1 MLLPEAAGPHD
12 PLSGTPPR
20 RPGSVRRTSSID
32 SARPFGLRADVLVEA
47 RARDLR
53 TGADGSVEVL
63 GTASLR
69 ARIEGPSR
77 RLLSLETT
85 PDVPALAALVGLR
98 TSSGFRARL
107 DQVAPSERDANSL
120 LYLLLD
126 DLPGAS
132 LVSGYAMQRGEEGLQ
147 KDGGTSAAPLISAGM
162 VRSDICAGWASDA
175 TIMVTI
181 RDKGVIP
188 TPAGPPAPTLEP
200 PDDPM
205 AWHEMDPLPPH
216 GMRRRRRLDIV
227 APNGDGGNA
236 GDPGDLGGP
245 GSGGA
250 RFELDVH
257 FRDSYVDHAGAES
270 VLHEYTVLGEID
282 ASERRV
288 AQLAARARV
297 LPWTECPGAVASA
310 GRLAGMPLAGLRPW
324 VRQELVGVS
333 TCTHLNDTLRSL
345 ADVDAL
351 LEHLAG
357 AST

>member
-12 PLSGTPPR
+12 PVTNTPPR

-53 TGADGSVEVL
+53 TRGDGSAEVL
-63 GTASLR
+63 GTATLR
-69 ARIEGPSR
+69 ARIEGASR

-85 PDVPALAALVGLR
+85 PEVPALAALVGLR

-107 DQVAPSERDANSL
+107 DEVAPSERDANSL

-132 LVSGYAMQRGEEGLQ
+132 LVSGYAMQRGEEGQ
-147 KDGGTSAAPLISAGM
+147 RKEGGTAAAPLISAGM
-162 VRSDICAGWASDA
+162 VRADICAGWANDA

-188 TPAGPPAPTLEP
+188 TPAGPPAPTLELA
-200 PDDPM
+200 DDPL
-205 AWHEMDPLPPH
+205 AWHEMGPLPPH

-227 APNGDGGNA
+227 APTGDA
-236 GDPGDLGGP
+236 RYLPGP
-245 GSGGA
+245 GTAGG
-250 RFELDVH
+250 RWELDAH

-270 VLHEYTVLGEID
+270 VLHEYTVIGEID
-282 ASERRV
+282 AAERRV
-288 AQLAARARV
+288 AQLAATARV
-297 LPWTECPGAVASA
+297 LPWIECPGAVASA
-310 GRLAGMPLAGLRPW
+310 SRLTGMPLAGLRPW